1 MNRVV
6 ANERAASDGAF
17 FAFGAVTGR
26 DRVSRP
32 RPSTRA

>member
-6 ANERAASDGAF
+6 ANERAFLDGAF
-17 FAFGAVTGR
+17 FAFGTVTR
-26 DRVSRP
+26 CDRVSRP